1 MLGYVCYPQPG
12 YRGNFFA
19 GGFTCSAGDMAQ
31 LTALLARD
39 GEYQG
44 EQLLSP
50 EAVAYLE
57 TPLEQ
62 PVTYKES
69 TFYQCR
75 PLRLQYDMYG
85 REAIYYHTGSAYGF
99 YGLLSYDP
107 AAGDGV
113 VVFTTGADGVTDE
126 YGVYAVC
133 GEIARAVYSPA
144 QEGGI

>member
-1 MLGYVCYPQPG
+1 MHG
-12 YRGNFFA
+12 
-19 GGFTCSAGDMAQ
+19 
-31 LTALLARD
+31 RD

-69 TFYQCR
+69 TFCQCR
-75 PLRLQYDMYG
+75 PLRLQYGMYG

-107 AAGDGV
+107 ATGDGV

-133 GEIARAVYSPA
+133 AEIARAVYSPA